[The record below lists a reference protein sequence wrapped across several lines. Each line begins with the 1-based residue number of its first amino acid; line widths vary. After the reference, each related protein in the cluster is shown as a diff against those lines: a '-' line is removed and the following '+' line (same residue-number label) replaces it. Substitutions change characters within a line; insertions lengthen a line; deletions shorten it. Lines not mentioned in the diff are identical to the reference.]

1 MKYNKIVKC
10 NFESFKDNEV
20 IYGNVYLLTYD
31 GCSEELEIDLT
42 SNLWFN
48 TEYRAINKK
57 VVMEVENI
65 NQVLDFLKEH
75 NITISDYA
83 KKDIFD
89 NEKQL
94 LYVGGSRDLVLDFDL
109 NIIGL
114 IDYEEVK
121 EYIKNRKRNVLNGYE
136 KLVKFEYEEVIK
148 ANNNKFE
155 KLDLT
160 NEDYTKITDTIME
173 DLVGTIQNAIYK
185 YIDNNFKER
194 TTFERKEN

>member
-1 MKYNKIVKC
+1 MYFDNIFYAITMQTKTDKTLYLMSC
-10 NFESFKDNEV
+10 NEEFKWTFD
-20 IYGNVYLLTYD
+20 Y
-31 GCSEELEIDLT
+31 EEG
-42 SNLWFN
+42 LWFN

-185 YIDNNFKER
+185 YIDNNFKEK

>member
-75 NITISDYA
+75 NISDYA

-185 YIDNNFKER
+185 YIDNNFKEK

>member
-10 NFESFKDNEV
+10 NFESFKDNEA

-48 TEYRAINKK
+48 TEYKAINKK

-185 YIDNNFKER
+185 YIDNNFKEK